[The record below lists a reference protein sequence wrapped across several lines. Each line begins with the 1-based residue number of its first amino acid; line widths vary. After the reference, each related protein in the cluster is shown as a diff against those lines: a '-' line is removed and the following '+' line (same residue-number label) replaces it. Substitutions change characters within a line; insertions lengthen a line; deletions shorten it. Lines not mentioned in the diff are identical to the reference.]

1 MSEMWLRLA
10 SMVTAMLLADL
21 LAAAAYASPA
31 GGLAAMPRPPSSVSS
46 TAARH
51 CRWHNG
57 QRLCPP
63 SRGTGAGYR
72 FMDSDYYEHD
82 ANKLPFGTERWRDQ
96 MRRENRLGN
105 PG

>member
-1 MSEMWLRLA
+1 MWLRLA
-10 SMVTAMLLADL
+10 GVVTAILLADVL
-21 LAAAAYASPA
+21 TAAAYAEPA
-31 GGLAAMPRPPSSVSS
+31 GGLRAMPRPASSVSS

-51 CRWHNG
+51 CRWRNG

-63 SRGTGAGYR
+63 SRGTGPGYG
-72 FMDSDYYEHD
+72 FMGSDYYEHD

>member
-1 MSEMWLRLA
+1 M
-10 SMVTAMLLADL
+10 TAALLADL
-21 LAAAAYASPA
+21 LTAAASAQPA
-31 GGLAAMPRPPSSVSS
+31 GGLTTMPRPASSVSS
-46 TAARH
+46 TASRY
-51 CRWHNG
+51 CRWYKG

-63 SRGTGAGYR
+63 SRGSPGYG
-72 FMDSDYYEHD
+72 FMGGDYYEHD

>member
-1 MSEMWLRLA
+1 MEPMWLRLA
-10 SMVTAMLLADL
+10 GVGTAILFTDL
-21 LAAAAYASPA
+21 LAVAADAKPA
-31 GGLAAMPRPPSSVSS
+31 DGLTAMPRLAPSVSS

-63 SRGTGAGYR
+63 SRGPGYGL
-72 FMDSDYYEHD
+72 MGSDYYEHD

>member
-1 MSEMWLRLA
+1 M
-10 SMVTAMLLADL
+10 TAILLADL
-21 LAAAAYASPA
+21 LTAAAYAKPA
-31 GGLAAMPRPPSSVSS
+31 GGVTALPRPASSVSS
-46 TAARH
+46 AASRH
-51 CRWHNG
+51 CRWYKG

-63 SRGTGAGYR
+63 SRANPGDGFIGG
-72 FMDSDYYEHD
+72 DYYEHD